1 LTDLENLSQKRAA
14 RHEARRPLSRL
25 ERADL
30 HSSPET
36 ERRSSPYVRAGLG
49 RGSLMTQQDRRWLAI
64 SIVWL
69 FLTLGMLLYVGFA

>member
-1 LTDLENLSQKRAA
+1 MTDLENLSQKRAA
-14 RHEARRPLSRL
+14 RGGPFLAWNV
-25 ERADL
+25 DL

-36 ERRSSPYVRAGLG
+36 ERRSSPYLRAGLG

-69 FLTLGMLLYVGFA
+69 FLTRGMLLYVGFA